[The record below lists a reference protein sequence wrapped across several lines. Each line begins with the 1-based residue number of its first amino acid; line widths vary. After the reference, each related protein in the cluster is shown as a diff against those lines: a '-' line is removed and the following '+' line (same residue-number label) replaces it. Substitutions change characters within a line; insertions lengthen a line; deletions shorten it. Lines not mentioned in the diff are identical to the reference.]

1 MRIQHNL
8 AELPPAN
15 DTVVTIG
22 TFDGIH
28 RGHQH
33 LIHQVVQRA
42 RATERLSAALTFY
55 PHPRAV
61 LDPERPPRYLSAP
74 AERAALLAAMGVDI
88 LVQLAFTRALAE
100 TSAAELV
107 DDLVRG
113 LRMAELWVGTGFTM
127 GRGREGTTDRLQE
140 LATEAGFALRIIEPL
155 LDDGRP
161 ISSTRIRNLLMKGD
175 VREAERLLGRPYTL
189 SGTVATGAQR
199 GRALGFRTANLPVD
213 PTRAV
218 PRDGVYVVQA
228 VLEDGRHGGVAN
240 IGVRPSFDAGERT
253 LEVHLLDYEGDL
265 YGRTM
270 EVAFIEWLRPEER
283 FDSPAAL
290 AAQIARD
297 VVAARTIVGMTE
309 TGT

>member
-1 MRIQHNL
+1 M
-8 AELPPAN
+8 
-15 DTVVTIG
+15 
-22 TFDGIH
+22 
-28 RGHQH
+28 
-33 LIHQVVQRA
+33 
-42 RATERLSAALTFY
+42 
-55 PHPRAV
+55 
-61 LDPERPPRYLSAP
+61 
-74 AERAALLAAMGVDI
+74 
-88 LVQLAFTRALAE
+88 
-100 TSAAELV
+100 
-107 DDLVRG
+107 
-113 LRMAELWVGTGFTM
+113 
-127 GRGREGTTDRLQE
+127 
-140 LATEAGFALRIIEPL
+140 
-155 LDDGRP
+155 
-161 ISSTRIRNLLMKGD
+161 
-175 VREAERLLGRPYTL
+175 
-189 SGTVATGAQR
+189 
-199 GRALGFRTANLPVD
+199 D